1 MRRSVV
7 LIAIGL
13 PLLAQAAWG
22 GLAYP
27 LPPHYGHMPSPEH
40 FGAQLVLTP
49 DETQF
54 VRAWS
59 ESVAPLNLPAT
70 DSVRRGSSVTVMLV
84 FQGCTPDRS
93 GRCDVVANFSLLAPD
108 GAFIPG
114 GSGLLW
120 SREPMPGQLHLGN
133 TSMGVSFDV
142 TDPIGQY
149 KVIATV
155 MDKVSGQTLNLGSPL
170 KVLE

>member
-1 MRRSVV
+1 MRRSAALLV
-7 LIAIGL
+7 IGL
-13 PLLAQAAWG
+13 PLLAPAAWG
-22 GLAYP
+22 GVAHT
-27 LPPHYGHMPSPEH
+27 LPSHYGEVPRPEH

-59 ESVAPLNLPAT
+59 ESGAALNLPAT

-93 GRCDVVANFSLLAPD
+93 GLCDVVADFSLLAPD

-114 GSGLLW
+114 GTGLLW
-120 SREPMPGQLHLGN
+120 SREPRPGQLHLGN
-133 TSMGVSFDV
+133 ASMGVSFDM
-142 TDPIGQY
+142 TDRIGQY

-155 MDKVSGQTLNLGSPL
+155 KDKVSGQTLNLGSAL
-170 KVLE
+170 QVLE